1 MKAYSSRSLLA
12 LCSVLAILAV
22 ISPSPMAQTAPI
34 VSVEEILKGAE
45 PVGSGKISAYR
56 KNGSVLLA
64 VPASSFDKPFIWYAE
79 VVSLPAGVV
88 SESLE
93 AGSLL
98 ARFER
103 HGNLVL
109 VRDLTTRAS
118 RSSGNP
124 GDPANGGGEGAQPV
138 LDTPGEDLG
147 HERPIDIALNLI
159 ESGPVIVSFPVAGEA
174 ADGMILIDVT
184 KAFSNDIASVT
195 ARDFVALS
203 KLLPAAVDPEK
214 SYIDRVKIRDG
225 ILNIRTHLT
234 FLAANPANAATGVR
248 PISLVVGH
256 SFVFLPETPMA
267 WREADPRIGFITSKF
282 TEFEGRAGGA
292 VESRNV
298 IRRFRL
304 EKKDP
309 TAAVSDPVKPIV
321 FYIGPGVPDRW
332 RPYLKAGVEMWRP
345 AFEAA
350 GFSNAIIAVDAPSPQ
365 SDPDWSVEDIGH
377 NVIRWVPT
385 DRVNA
390 LGPHVVDPRSGEILS
405 AHIQIWPSVL
415 DYFSKYYFALF
426 GTVDP
431 AAAKLPF
438 STEKAGELLSYIVA
452 HEVGHTLGLRHNHIA
467 STAYTVEQMRDPV
480 FANAHG
486 PNSSIMAYGRFNQVA
501 QPGDGV
507 TQLIPKIGPY
517 DIAAIKWGYGQPG
530 GEPTEQRKILENL
543 ADAFGLDRDLSWA
556 AGELPEEMV
565 DFYHDPRVLKENT
578 GADRIDATRLG
589 IANILRSLGQL
600 DEATGNDRG
609 LLVDTYGVLLGTQKG
624 LLDSVAV
631 MIGGIQPRIG
641 KLGQEPAD
649 LVPAEEQSA
658 AVDYLLGEGAR
669 SLEAY
674 YDPALLGRVATV
686 GGSNVVEGLQA
697 DLVKTLLS
705 GSRLAVLES
714 QARGSDAAYS
724 PAKFGHDVAIA
735 VWGYLEQASPTER
748 VLQRAYIAQ
757 TRQLV
762 ADWANAQSKEATE
775 TAATIAAGFPAAFAA
790 IESDTGDDT
799 AYPDWLRSYLPRLK
813 ASLDLA
819 SREAKGEGDR
829 RHFAQMSSDVGKLIT
844 SLQ

>member
-1 MKAYSSRSLLA
+1 MRSASSRSLLA
-12 LCSVLAILAV
+12 LCSLLAVLAAP
-22 ISPSPMAQTAPI
+22 SPSPMAQIAPI
-34 VSVEEILKGAE
+34 VSSEDILKGAE
-45 PVGSGKISAYR
+45 NIGSGKISAYR
-56 KNGSVLLA
+56 KNGNVLLA
-64 VPASSFDKPFIWYAE
+64 VPASSFEKPFIWYAE

-88 SESLE
+88 SDSLE

-118 RSSGNP
+118 RSSGDP
-124 GDPANGGGEGAQPV
+124 IDPAKGGAEGTQPV
-138 LDTPGEDLG
+138 LGIPGEDLG

-159 ESGPVIVSFPVAGEA
+159 ETGPVVVSFPVAAEA
-174 ADGMILIDVT
+174 PDGTILIDVT

-203 KLLPAAVDPEK
+203 KLMPAAVDPEK

-225 ILNIRTHLT
+225 ILNIRSHLT
-234 FLAANPANAATGVR
+234 FLAANPADAATGVR
-248 PISLVVGH
+248 PVSLVVGH

-267 WREADPRIGFITSKF
+267 SREADPRIGFISSKF

-292 VESRNV
+292 VESRDV

-309 TAAVSDPVKPIV
+309 AATVSDPVKPIV

-332 RPYLKAGVEMWRP
+332 RPYIKAGVEMWQP
-345 AFEAA
+345 AFEVA
-350 GFSNAIIAVDAPSPQ
+350 GFSKAIIAVDAPSPQ
-365 SDPDWSVEDIGH
+365 SDPDWSVEDVSH

-385 DRVNA
+385 DRANA

-431 AAAKLPF
+431 DASKLPF
-438 STEKAGELLSYIVA
+438 STEKTGELLSYIVA

-501 QPGDGV
+501 QPGDRV

-517 DIAAIKWGYGQPG
+517 DIAAIAWGYSQFGSNPAD
-530 GEPTEQRKILENL
+530 ERKAL
-543 ADAFGLDRDLSWA
+543 AAKAQDFGSERALNWA
-556 AGELPEEMV
+556 AGELPDEIP
-565 DFYHDPRVLKENT
+565 DYLHDPRVLKENT
-578 GADRIDATRLG
+578 GAERIDATRLG
-589 IANILRSLGQL
+589 IANILRSLGRL
-600 DEATGNDRG
+600 DQATGKDRALFAG
-609 LLVDTYGVLLGTQKG
+609 TYGVLMSTHKG

-631 MIGGIQPRIG
+631 MVGGVQPRVG
-641 KLGQEPAD
+641 KLGEEPAD
-649 LVPAEEQSA
+649 LVSADEQNA
-658 AVDYLLGEGAR
+658 AVFYLLGEGAR
-669 SLEAY
+669 SLEPY
-674 YDPALLGRVATV
+674 LDPALRARLYTV
-686 GGSNVVEGLQA
+686 GGEHLVESLQA
-697 DLVKTLLS
+697 SLLTTLLR
-705 GSRLAVLES
+705 GSRLAVLAS
-714 QARGSDAAYS
+714 QSRDSDSAYS
-724 PAKFGHDVAIA
+724 PAKLGHDVATA
-735 VWGYLEQASPTER
+735 VWGNLEQASPTDR
-748 VLQRAYIAQ
+748 VLQRAYVAQ
-757 TRQLV
+757 TRQLI
-762 ADWANAQSKEATE
+762 ADWANAPTKEAAE
-775 TAATIAAGFPAAFAA
+775 AAVGIAAGFPAAFAA

-799 AYPDWLRSYLPRLK
+799 TYPDWLRSYLPRLK

-819 SREAKGEGDR
+819 SREAGGEADR
-829 RHFAQMSSDVGKLIT
+829 RHFAQMSAEVGKLIA